1 MPFGSCVT
9 SKSIDVTKKYLGQG
23 LNFQDTIV
31 TTLEIFFANTSASL
45 SQWESYISAYRA
57 TGERAASL
65 TVGGITFSNARIIS
79 FNAPSSPDGMNNAL
93 NKGTVTVTIEEVVN
107 GDLTNLT
114 GELADIQ
121 TQLTSYAKIIE
132 NISESFSYTEQ
143 KGGKYDISHSVT
155 VSLGDTTI
163 VGGVPSTLALTIAT
177 AIGDA
182 YRSGS
187 TTSSI
192 QDTLRNAGVVG
203 YITTSENKIT
213 GEATFTRNINTLSN
227 IASGNKTTN
236 DFSHSAVTNSEGITN
251 VTESGKIIVL
261 NSSTTQNLTE
271 AVTALNT
278 VLTDSAA
285 RCSTVYS
292 NATAAFG
299 GSIGLNSTALETTK
313 NINKISQ
320 EVSYSVTYTDN
331 PNQGTN
337 FSTDR
342 ELIISQ
348 DQAGITELTE
358 KANFTIYGSKGNL
371 SQTPHSIYTSE
382 SSGALSRL
390 QLFFNS
396 TGLSSTIVSNTFL
409 KSTDVTYN
417 PNGKSISYTKTFTT
431 DRNRDTHADVK
442 KQSLTVTDKPPV
454 LMNEEFPIPGYKM
467 VVHSPSKTGSASG
480 GGKQTKMGE
489 RSVTV
494 SCVLNRDTIG
504 AGFLSSPT
512 NPSNALTHAASAVEN
527 ELRSV
532 FTDLNLQYKEL
543 VLTDCKYT
551 IDSRRNLSVT
561 ATAVYA
567 QTL

>member
-1 MPFGSCVT
+1 MPFTSCVA
-9 SKSIDVTKKYLGQG
+9 SKSIEVTKKYLGQG

-31 TTLEIFFANTSASL
+31 TTLDIFFNGTGTL
-45 SQWESYISAYRA
+45 SEWHSYINTYRA
-57 TGERAASL
+57 TGTRAASL
-65 TVGGITFSNARIIS
+65 TVGGITFSNARITN
-79 FNAPSSPDGMNNAL
+79 FNAPSSPDSMNNAFR
-93 NKGTVTVTIEEVVN
+93 GTITVTIEEVVN

-177 AIGDA
+177 AIGNA

-213 GEATFTRNINTLSN
+213 GEATFTRNINTLTN
-227 IASGNKTTN
+227 IASGSKTTN
-236 DFSHSAVTNSEGITN
+236 EYSHSTVMNKEGIIN

-271 AVTALNT
+271 AITALNT
-278 VLTDSAA
+278 VLTDSVA
-285 RCSTVYS
+285 RCSTTYGLAS
-292 NATAAFG
+292 TAFG
-299 GSIGLNSTALETTK
+299 GGGSLNSTALETTK

-320 EVSYSVTYTDN
+320 EVSYSVTYTDD

-342 ELIISQ
+342 ELTISQ

-371 SQTPHSIYTSE
+371 SQTPHSIYASE
-382 SSGALSRL
+382 SSGALGRL
-390 QLFFNS
+390 QSFFSS
-396 TGLSSTIVSNTFL
+396 TGLSSTTVSNTFA
-409 KSTDVTYN
+409 KSTNVSYN
-417 PNGKSISYTKTFTT
+417 PNGKNISYTKVFTT

-442 KQSLTVTDKPPV
+442 KQNLTVSDKPPV
-454 LMNEEFPIPGYKM
+454 IMNEEFPIAGWKM
-467 VVHSPSKTGSASG
+467 VVHSPNKTGSATG
-480 GGKQTKMGE
+480 GGKQTRLGE
-489 RSVTV
+489 RTVTL
-494 SCVLNRDTIG
+494 SCVLNRDTWNGTVSTPIK
-504 AGFLSSPT
+504 PT
-512 NPSNALTHAASAVEN
+512 NAISYAAAEVEN
-527 ELRSV
+527 KLKSV
-532 FTDLNLQYKEL
+532 FTDLNLQFKEIA
-543 VLTDCKYT
+543 LTDCKYT
-551 IDSRRNLSVT
+551 VDSKRNLTVT
-561 ATAVYA
+561 ATVTYSQA
-567 QTL
+567 L